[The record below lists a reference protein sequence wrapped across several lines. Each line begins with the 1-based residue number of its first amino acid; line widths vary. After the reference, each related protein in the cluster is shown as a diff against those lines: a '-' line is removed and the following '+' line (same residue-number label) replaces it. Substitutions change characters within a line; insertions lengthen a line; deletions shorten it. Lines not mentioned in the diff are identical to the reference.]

1 MIESRIVIN
10 CLQTGFGGLLS
21 QIIGQLAVAIF
32 FFFFKPAFL
41 VVITDL
47 FL

>member
-21 QIIGQLAVAIF
+21 QIIGQFAVAI